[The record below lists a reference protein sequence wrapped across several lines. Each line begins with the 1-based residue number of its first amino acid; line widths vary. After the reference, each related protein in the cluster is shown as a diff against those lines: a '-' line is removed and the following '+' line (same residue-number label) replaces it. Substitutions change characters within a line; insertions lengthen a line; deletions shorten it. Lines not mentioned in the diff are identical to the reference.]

1 MEYLLSSILDGK
13 AEVGQDYLDA
23 FVIAILG
30 FAIVFCVLVVL
41 MFIIKIMGV
50 AGDKAPSVIA
60 KMPKISFKKKKG
72 EESVET
78 VESAVAEVAA
88 DAPKAEGTC
97 GDLLLVNTEEKDAA
111 MIMAIVAD
119 STGTPLNEL
128 RFKSIKRIDNDK
140 ESEK

>member
-72 EESVET
+72 EEVVET
-78 VESAVAEVAA
+78 ETAEVS

-119 STGTPLNEL
+119 RTGTPLNEL

>member
-23 FVIAILG
+23 FVIAIIG

-41 MFIIKIMGV
+41 MFIIKLMGI
-50 AGDKAPSVIA
+50 AGDKAPAVVA

-72 EESVET
+72 EE
-78 VESAVAEVAA
+78 VAEETATAEVS

-119 STGTPLNEL
+119 STATPLNEL